1 MMIKKPMMIKMISPS
16 FLSNLRPFK
25 RNITIALSFTVLLL
39 SSASVLANN
48 EAFMVE
54 MKTEP
59 KKIGDIKPAFIVY
72 KDKPLPQVSINYVLK
87 RYIKLFE
94 TAQSPIVKVDA
105 LNRINNL
112 RAKYELETKK
122 LAVDPAKQSQA
133 VLESYQKIIDSG
145 EFYQRMDELIYQT
158 AKATAFMGDTEE
170 SIKRLKLLVGLY
182 PRSLLVDESM
192 FRMAEGYFELGDY
205 ASAAAQYKKV
215 LTFSQY
221 DTYHQQAK
229 YKLAWAEFR
238 LDRLDEAGKQ
248 AIAVM
253 DNFPAL
259 ENALSFD
266 ALEEEQQDLIED
278 NLRLL
283 SIVFSKQE
291 DARTLEALQ
300 AQVGHKK
307 YAYLMYDALF
317 RAYLAQDRFQDAA
330 KVAQSYTENYPTQF
344 HAYHMAQNA
353 IKSYNAGKFDIQEW
367 QAKEYLVAKFGLGSD
382 YWQGLDEEQQ
392 TVVQPILV
400 EYLLELGHLY
410 YVKMQS
416 AFEQQ
421 QLLSASGSSAS
432 ASGLKAKQPSYHAL
446 AKQSAEYY
454 LALVE
459 TRGENRLNG
468 ASLFLAAE
476 ALYKAGEFQRAI
488 QVYEKAAY
496 DQPGHADAI
505 KAGYAAI
512 LSYDDLAKTHKP
524 TMDLVTADL
533 HKKARRESI
542 ERFAKYFPGANQTP
556 SLLNE
561 LANELFVEN
570 DFAKA
575 EKVSR
580 EVLSKTNASLDILYA
595 SGLVNAHSNFELA
608 QFEQAEKAYER
619 LLGFNK
625 AKDNTVLRE
634 RLAASI
640 YKQAESETV
649 LGLSAE
655 LYLKVVDK
663 VPNASI
669 VPQALYDASSQF
681 LQIQH
686 WPEAIATLSVF
697 QERFPKHA
705 LYNEAS
711 NKLVFAYLEN
721 KEPIS
726 AAEKLVDIANRV
738 ADPSVASNALYRSAE
753 LYLENDF
760 EMLAIPLLERFIK
773 HYPDQF
779 ELAIEAHNTQIT
791 YYAAQNQ
798 SDKKYAWQRKL
809 VEYEKSS
816 IKQRT
821 ARSASLAANA
831 AFELTYRDI
840 EAFESVALSL
850 PLKKSLEKKTKAL
863 KQVVGKL
870 EALAEYQD
878 SVIMSAATHQ
888 IGSIYRTLARDIL
901 KSERPAGLNEM
912 ELEQYNILLEEQAYP
927 FEEQAMDIYRINI
940 QKVAEGHYDKW
951 IEQTYDVLAEMNPT
965 EFKRNLK
972 VTPYVETMF

>member
-1 MMIKKPMMIKMISPS
+1 MMTRKLQPGVTHKPRLSGPS
-16 FLSNLRPFK
+16 LKLGLS
-25 RNITIALSFTVLLL
+25 VLLFL
-39 SSASVLANN
+39 LAGASAFANN

-59 KKIGDIKPAFIVY
+59 QKIGDIKPAFIVY

-94 TAQSPIVKVDA
+94 TSQSPIVKIDA

-112 RAKYELETKK
+112 RAKYELDTKK
-122 LAVDPAKQSQA
+122 LAVDPEKQSQI

-158 AKATAFMGDTEE
+158 AKALAFMGDTEE

-229 YKLAWAEFR
+229 YKLAWSEFR
-238 LDRLDEAGKQ
+238 LDQLDEAGKH
-248 AIAVM
+248 AIVFM
-253 DNFPAL
+253 DNFPEL
-259 ENALSFD
+259 ENALNFD
-266 ALEEEQQDLIED
+266 ALSSEHQDLAED

-283 SIVFSKQE
+283 SIIFSKQE
-291 DARTLEALQ
+291 DARTLEKLQ

-317 RAYLAQDRFQDAA
+317 RSYLAQDRFQDAA
-330 KVAQSYTENYPTQF
+330 EVAQTYTENYPLQF
-344 HAYHMAQNA
+344 HAYQMAQNA
-353 IKSYNAGKFDIQEW
+353 IKSYRAGKFDIQEW
-367 QAKEYLVAKFGLGSD
+367 QAKEYLVEKFGLNSS
-382 YWQGLDEEQQ
+382 YWQAINEEQKL
-392 TVVQPILV
+392 VVQPILV

-410 YVKMQS
+410 YVKMQTV
-416 AFEQQ
+416 FEQQ
-421 QLLSASGSSAS
+421 QLLAAGEAKRPSSSGIKS
-432 ASGLKAKQPSYHAL
+432 KHPSYHAL

-459 TRGENRLNG
+459 TRGESRMNG

-476 ALYKAGEFQRAI
+476 ALYKAGEFKRAI
-488 QVYEKAAY
+488 NVYERAAY
-496 DQPGHADAI
+496 DQPGHADAM
-505 KAGYAAI
+505 KAGYAAV
-512 LSYDDLAKTHKP
+512 LSYDDLAKTYKP
-524 TMDLVTADL
+524 SMDAVTADL
-533 HKKARRESI
+533 HKKSRRESI
-542 ERFAKYFPGANQTP
+542 ERFVKYFPGANQTP
-556 SLLNE
+556 ALLND
-561 LANELFVEN
+561 LAHELFAEN
-570 DFAKA
+570 NFDKA
-575 EKVSR
+575 ERVSR
-580 EVLSKTNASLDILYA
+580 EALSKTTASLDILYA
-595 SGLVNAHSNFELA
+595 SGLINAHSNFELGEF
-608 QFEQAEKAYER
+608 QEAEKAYVR

-625 AKDNTVLRE
+625 AKDQSVLSE

-640 YKQAESETV
+640 YKQAEAETV

-669 VPQALYDASSQF
+669 APQALYDASSQ
-681 LQIQH
+681 LMQIKR
-686 WPEAIATLSVF
+686 WPQAIATLSVF
-697 QERFPKHA
+697 QDRFPKHT

-711 NKLVFAYLEN
+711 DKLVFAYIEN
-721 KEPIS
+721 NEPIS
-726 AAEKLVDIANRV
+726 AAKKLVEIANDV
-738 ADPSVASNALYRSAE
+738 KDQTKASNALYRAAE
-753 LYLENDF
+753 IYLENDF
-760 EMLAIPLLERFIK
+760 DMLAMPLLESFIK
-773 HYPDQF
+773 RYPDQF
-779 ELAIEAHNTQIT
+779 DLAIEAHNAQIT
-791 YYAAQNQ
+791 YYASQNEPAKQ
-798 SDKKYAWQRKL
+798 YEWQGKL
-809 VEYEKSS
+809 VAFEKSS
-816 IKQRT
+816 SKQRT

-840 EAFESVALSL
+840 EEFESVALSL
-850 PLKKSLEKKTKAL
+850 PLKKSLEKKTKSL

-940 QKVAEGHYDKW
+940 QKVAQGHYDKW
-951 IEQTYDVLAEMNPT
+951 IEQTYEVLAEMNPT